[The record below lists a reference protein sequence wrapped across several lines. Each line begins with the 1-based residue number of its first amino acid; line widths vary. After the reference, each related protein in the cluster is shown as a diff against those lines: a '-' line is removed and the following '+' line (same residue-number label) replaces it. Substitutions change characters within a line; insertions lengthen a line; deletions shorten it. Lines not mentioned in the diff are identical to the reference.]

1 MNELDIKR
9 LRREAELDLEAL
21 KRVEAMLSRDTGKP
35 GESAIHGKISDI
47 TPKTRASTGL
57 KRMVVSVMEAT
68 GSGGM
73 RTKDV
78 AAALVN
84 RGYVFK
90 NPVAASA
97 SVSTALK
104 RLKDAGFV
112 EKKENGCFVWLGKD
126 S

>member
-21 KRVEAMLSRDTGKP
+21 TRVEAMLSRDTEKS

-47 TPKTRASTGL
+47 TPKTGANTGL
-57 KRMVVSVMEAT
+57 KRMVVSVMQAA
-68 GSGGM
+68 GYGGM

-78 AAALVN
+78 GVALTN
-84 RGYVFK
+84 GGYVFK
-90 NPVAASA
+90 NPASASA

-112 EKKENGCFVWLGKD
+112 EKKENGYFVWIGKD

>member
-1 MNELDIKR
+1 MNEVDIKR

-21 KRVEAMLSRDTGKP
+21 KRVEAMLSRDTAKSG
-35 GESAIHGKISDI
+35 GSAIHGKKPGI
-47 TPKTRASTGL
+47 TSKTGVRTGL
-57 KRMVVSVMEAT
+57 KSKVVSVMEAA

-90 NPVAASA
+90 NPVSASA
-97 SVSTALK
+97 SVSTALT

-112 EKKENGCFVWLGKD
+112 EKTENGYFVWIGKD

>member
-1 MNELDIKR
+1 MNELDIKH
-9 LRREAELDLEAL
+9 LRREAELDLAAL
-21 KRVEAMLSRDTGKP
+21 KRVEAMLSRDTGKS
-35 GESAIHGKISDI
+35 GESAIHSKISEI
-47 TPKTRASTGL
+47 TPRTGASTGL
-57 KRMVVSVMEAT
+57 KRMVVSAVEGA

-84 RGYVFK
+84 GGYVFK
-90 NPVAASA
+90 NSVSASA

-112 EKKENGCFVWLGKD
+112 EKKENGYFVWLGKD